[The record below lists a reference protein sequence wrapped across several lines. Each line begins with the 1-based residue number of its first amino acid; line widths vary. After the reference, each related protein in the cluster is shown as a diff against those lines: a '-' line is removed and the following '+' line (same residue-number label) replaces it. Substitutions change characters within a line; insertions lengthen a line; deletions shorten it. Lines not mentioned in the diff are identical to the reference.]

1 MRMDDGQA
9 AVRDY
14 YERFGEREWGRLEQ
28 ADDGAVEFALHTRFL
43 ARWLP
48 PHGRV
53 LDLGGGPGRYT
64 VWLAERGHRVV
75 LGDLSPTLLD
85 LARRHIAAAGVEH
98 AVEAVR
104 EMDATDLSAL
114 DHGSFDA
121 VVALG
126 PFYHLPKLADRQRA
140 VQEAWRVLRP
150 AGVLFAAVMPR
161 YPRLLATVFEQG
173 AAAFPGIVRRLLD
186 DGLYDDARPG
196 RFTGGYMFRPQEVA
210 PFFAAQGFDAVAL
223 LASQGILGLVQQQ
236 AAALRQRDPAAYA
249 QLLDLAEETADDPA
263 MLGLAL
269 HLFYVGRRRA

>member
-1 MRMDDGQA
+1 MGDDQA
-9 AVRDY
+9 SVRDY
-14 YERFGEREWGRLEQ
+14 YERSGEREWGRLEQ

-48 PHGRV
+48 PGGRV

-64 VWLAERGHRVV
+64 VWLAQRGHRVV
-75 LGDLSPTLLD
+75 LGDLSPTLLA

-98 AVEAVR
+98 AVEAVC
-104 EMDATDLSAL
+104 ELDATDLATL
-114 DHGSFDA
+114 DDGSFDA

-126 PFYHLPKLADRQRA
+126 PFYHLPRLADRQRA
-140 VQEAWRVLRP
+140 AQEAWRVLRP
-150 AGVLFAAVMPR
+150 GGVLFAAVMPR

-196 RFTGGYMFRPQEVA
+196 RFTGGYMVRPQEVA

-223 LASQGILGLVQQQ
+223 LASQGILGLVQEE
-236 AAALRQRDPAAYA
+236 AAALRLRDPTAYA
-249 QLLDLAEETADDPA
+249 QLLDLAEETADDPT

-269 HLFYVGRRRA
+269 HLLYVGRRGA